1 MKYNKMKSG
10 GMYDAIMKYM
20 EGGNMRMLA
29 EGGKPDYLDL
39 DDDGNKEEL
48 MREAAKQMREG
59 GRVYKFGGKMYE
71 HGGSHGNEPDL
82 TFIDKPDP
90 DVPGATITQFLVEG
104 RPVTGSEAISYY
116 SSNMGP
122 KEGFEEWYAN
132 TRRNSPRAK
141 SQKTEMIKNQIT
153 SPGYKPGMTFSSGQS
168 RERRAKYDTRQQQ
181 GGNEGIEGKIR
192 EDRIRKI
199 LSGLADYNQ

>member
-71 HGGSHGNEPDL
+71 HGGEHVDPTGKGGSKKFRIIPTKGEGGIDELSYYIDGEPVDSDSFKNSYYEAGNKPENLQDL
-82 TFIDKPDP
+82 IKNSYQGQINAGGTSQLARDYRKGLEERDVYSKSGRPGIDSLYNDRTARF
-90 DVPGATITQFLVEG
+90 VEMMRRRGGVEG
-104 RPVTGSEAISYY
+104 R
-116 SSNMGP
+116 
-122 KEGFEEWYAN
+122 
-132 TRRNSPRAK
+132 
-141 SQKTEMIKNQIT
+141 
-153 SPGYKPGMTFSSGQS
+153 
-168 RERRAKYDTRQQQ
+168 
-181 GGNEGIEGKIR
+181 
-192 EDRIRKI
+192 
-199 LSGLADYNQ
+199 DY